1 MKFFYCA
8 RKTHKVSAPNNAPL
22 QFSKQG
28 LVNLHARVEFNLHE
42 RELEGDAGSPAS
54 QSPS

>member
-22 QFSKQG
+22 QVSKQG